1 MIEELRQFVQGV
13 LLVLGALIPIVNP
26 LGGAPVFLAMT
37 AGNDNTTRNLLA
49 RKVAINSLILLLV
62 SVFIGGFVLEFFGIS
77 VPVVQV
83 AGGLLVSSMGWQLL
97 THGSA
102 QPEPAADTSGA
113 DDTVGADAVS
123 TRAFYPLTLPLTVGP
138 GTISVA
144 ITIGANH
151 RTSITSYLIA
161 SIASIVGAVIVCA
174 TVYACYRNSRR
185 LGELLG
191 KSGTAVVIRLTAFIL
206 VCIGVQIVWNGVAAL
221 LGSMGAPV
229 VKKF

>member
-37 AGNDNTTRNLLA
+37 AGNDNATRNLLA
-49 RKVAINSLILLLV
+49 RQVAINSLILLLV

-97 THGSA
+97 THGAA
-102 QPEPAADTSGA
+102 QPEPVADASGA
-113 DDTVGADAVS
+113 DVVA

-185 LGELLG
+185 LGQLLG

-206 VCIGVQIVWNGVAAL
+206 VCIGVQIVWNGVVAL
-221 LGSMGAPV
+221 LGTVGMPV
-229 VKKF
+229 PKAL

>member
-26 LGGAPVFLAMT
+26 LGGAPVFLEMT
-37 AGNDNTTRNLLA
+37 AGNDNATRNLLA

-97 THGSA
+97 THGAA

-113 DDTVGADAVS
+113 DAVA

-151 RTSITSYLIA
+151 RTSIGSYLIA

-191 KSGTAVVIRLTAFIL
+191 ESGTAVVIRLTAFIL

-221 LGSMGAPV
+221 LGSMDAPLA
-229 VKKF
+229 KKF

>member
-97 THGSA
+97 THGAA
-102 QPEPAADTSGA
+102 QPEPVADTSGA
-113 DDTVGADAVS
+113 DDAVA

-151 RTSITSYLIA
+151 RTSITSYVIA
-161 SIASIVGAVIVCA
+161 SMASIVGAVIVCA

-229 VKKF
+229 LKRF